1 VLNGRECV
9 KPARVLAQKDLST
22 GGIGGH
28 EDPELRSL
36 CFTSLPT
43 FALEITGDEAGNTPR
58 KSVFAAAD
66 GIQDLE
72 SRPAVSQRCV
82 EIAAASPD
90 GHTECL
96 MSALDRMSLRTMH
109 NTTSGCVTNK
119 TS

>member
-1 VLNGRECV
+1 VLNGRACV
-9 KPARVLAQKDLST
+9 KPARVLSQKDLST

-36 CFTSLPT
+36 CFASLPT
-43 FALEITGDEAGNTPR
+43 FALEITGDEAENTLR

-72 SRPAVSQRCV
+72 SRPAVSQCCV

-90 GHTECL
+90 TQSVSCRPGPYVPPDDAQHDETTE
-96 MSALDRMSLRTMH
+96 
-109 NTTSGCVTNK
+109 
-119 TS
+119 